1 MFHEAGCRV
10 TAVSD
15 SQGGVYAK
23 EGIDIAALLL
33 HKQATGSV
41 VDFPATTPVTNEE
54 LLISAC
60 DVLVPAAV
68 QGVITEK
75 NAAQLRCRLLVEA
88 ANAPTTLEASEILVN
103 KGISVVP
110 DVLANAGS
118 VHLCQM
124 ERSQGLYDN
133 YWDIEFINRL
143 RRERLING
151 FRAAMNTAARYQV
164 KSVRT
169 GAWINALKLIE
180 EAVKAR
186 GWC

>member
-1 MFHEAGCRV
+1 
-10 TAVSD
+10 
-15 SQGGVYAK
+15 
-23 EGIDIAALLL
+23 
-33 HKQATGSV
+33 
-41 VDFPATTPVTNEE
+41 
-54 LLISAC
+54 
-60 DVLVPAAV
+60 
-68 QGVITEK
+68 
-75 NAAQLRCRLLVEA
+75 
-88 ANAPTTLEASEILVN
+88 VN

-133 YWDIEFINRL
+133 YWDIELINRL